1 MMKSNVL
8 QLFFC
13 IVASYF
19 LIIMIPNFLKN
30 CLPHHLLPCNI
41 KYNEYF
47 SILNIVTGGRERNRK
62 KGGLK
67 VRRKMTASEKLRAD
81 EKLDSFDSDNQYT
94 EEDEGKF

>member
-1 MMKSNVL
+1 MRTTAFWTLYVGITILIGSVCHYHTGVEGRPGKSPAGKTV
-8 QLFFC
+8 
-13 IVASYF
+13 
-19 LIIMIPNFLKN
+19 
-30 CLPHHLLPCNI
+30 
-41 KYNEYF
+41 
-47 SILNIVTGGRERNRK
+47 VTGGRERNRK